1 MKKRGLVR
9 RIRGILQGKRTQN
22 AIGQVFDRGMHKRK
36 VKTYFLNHLLARQ
49 KVQALSYI
57 FYRNFDVLKMA
68 GINISHR
75 RLPES
80 LGQNEEKP
88 VEYPIYFFNNPFERY
103 YTKRNRFWSFMF
115 YYN

>member
-1 MKKRGLVR
+1 VR
-9 RIRGILQGKRTQN
+9 RLKRMLQGKNTQN
-22 AIGQVFDRGMHKRK
+22 AISNVFDYGMHRRK

-68 GINISHR
+68 GINVSHR

-80 LGQNEEKP
+80 LGENEEKP
-88 VEYPIYFFNNPFERY
+88 IEYPIYFFNNPFERY